1 MPLVKFRS
9 SMKNKHIGN
18 LVLSEK
24 EILQGKNIVA
34 QKLNDQFQDAVII
47 SVVPGGILFTADL
60 VRKLNF
66 DIRPL

>member
-1 MPLVKFRS
+1 
-9 SMKNKHIGN
+9 MKNKHIGN

>member
-1 MPLVKFRS
+1 
-9 SMKNKHIGN
+9 MKNKHIGE

-24 EILQGKNIVA
+24 EILQGTNIVA